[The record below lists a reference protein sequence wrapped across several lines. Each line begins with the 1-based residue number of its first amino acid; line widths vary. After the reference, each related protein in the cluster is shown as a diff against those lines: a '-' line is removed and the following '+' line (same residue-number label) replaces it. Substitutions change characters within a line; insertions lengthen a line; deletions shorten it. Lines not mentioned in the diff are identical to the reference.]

1 MESYTPRQIANAL
14 NVSTTTLRR
23 YEEQDLIPVVP
34 RTNSNHRFYKSIHFQ
49 AFTAIRALL
58 KGYDIPIVYEVMR
71 MIKSSRLEESLW
83 LVNEQQFH
91 IQVEKQRVEEVLTM
105 IQNTEFTQYKDVKFN
120 ECMSIGEAAK
130 IAGVNTSAVRHWEN
144 EGLVHSERNK
154 ENGYRMFSMQ
164 ELRKIL
170 IISSLRKTVYYI
182 ENMKKLLND
191 LDTQNYDKI
200 ERSFQLALE
209 NLNNQL
215 LLQLKGIAELMK
227 YIRFYQQELNS

>member
-1 MESYTPRQIANAL
+1 MESYTPKQIANAL

-49 AFTAIRALL
+49 AFTTIRALL
-58 KGYDIPIVYEVMR
+58 KGYDIPIVYETMR
-71 MIKSSRLEESLW
+71 MIKRSRLEEALW

-91 IQVEKQRVEEVLTM
+91 IQVEKQRVEEILTM
-105 IQNTEFTQYKDVKFN
+105 IQNAEFIQYKNVKLN
-120 ECMSIGEAAK
+120 ECMSIGEVAK
-130 IAGVNTSAVRHWEN
+130 IAGVNTSAIRHWEN

-154 ENGYRMFSMQ
+154 ENGYRMYRIS

-170 IISSLRKTVYYI
+170 VISSLRKTVYYI

-191 LDTQNYDKI
+191 LDAQSYDKI
-200 ERSFQLALE
+200 ERSFQFALE

-215 LLQLKGIAELMK
+215 ILQLKAIAELMK
-227 YIRFYQQELNS
+227 YIHVYQEINP

>member
-1 MESYTPRQIANAL
+1 METYTPKQIANAL

-49 AFTAIRALL
+49 AFTTIRALL
-58 KGYDIPIVYEVMR
+58 KGYDIPVVYEVMR
-71 MIKSSRLEESLW
+71 MIKSSRFEEALW
-83 LVNEQQFH
+83 LVNEQQFQ
-91 IQVEKQRVEEVLTM
+91 IQVEKQRVEEILTM
-105 IQNTEFTQYKDVKFN
+105 IQNAEFTQYKNVKLN

-130 IAGVNTSAVRHWEN
+130 IAGVNTSAIRHWEN
-144 EGLVHSERNK
+144 EGLVNSERNN
-154 ENGYRMFSMQ
+154 ENGYRIYSIP

-200 ERSFQLALE
+200 EHSFQLALE

-215 LLQLKGIAELMK
+215 FLQLKGIVELMN
-227 YIRFYQQELNS
+227 YIHFYKELNS

>member
-1 MESYTPRQIANAL
+1 MESYTPKQIANIL

-34 RTNSNHRFYKSIHFQ
+34 RTKSNHRYYKSIHFQ

-58 KGYDIPIVYEVMR
+58 KGYDIPMVYEVMR
-71 MIKSSRLEESLW
+71 MIKHGRFEEALW

-91 IQVEKQRVEEVLTM
+91 IQMEKQRVEEILGM
-105 IQNTEFTQYKDVKFN
+105 IQNTDFTKYKNVKLN
-120 ECMSIGEAAK
+120 EWMSIGEAAK
-130 IAGVNTSAVRHWEN
+130 ISGVNTSAIRHWEY

-154 ENGYRMFSMQ
+154 ENGYRMFSIP

-170 IISSLRKTVYYI
+170 VISSLRKTVYYI

-191 LDTQNYDKI
+191 LDTQNYGNIK
-200 ERSFQLALE
+200 RSFQLALE

-215 LLQLKGIAELMK
+215 LLQLKGITELMK
-227 YIRFYQQELNS
+227 YIHFFTGAVP

>member
-1 MESYTPRQIANAL
+1 MEIYTPKQIANTL

-34 RTNSNHRFYKSIHFQ
+34 RTKSNHRFYTLIHFQ
-49 AFTAIRALL
+49 AFTTIRTLL
-58 KGYDIPIVYEVMR
+58 KGYDIPIVYKVMG
-71 MIKSSRLEESLW
+71 MIKNARIEEALW

-91 IQVEKQRVEEVLTM
+91 TQVEKQRVEEILTM
-105 IQNTEFTQYKDVKFN
+105 IKNADFTKYKNVKLK

-130 IAGVNTSAVRHWEN
+130 IAGVNTSAIRHWEC

-154 ENGYRMFSMQ
+154 ENGYRIFSIS

-170 IISSLRKTVYYI
+170 VISSLRKTVYYI
-182 ENMKKLLND
+182 ENMKDLLND
-191 LDTQNYDKI
+191 LDTPHYGKI

-215 LLQLKGIAELMK
+215 LLQFTGITELIK
-227 YIRFYQQELNS
+227 YIHFYHEINT